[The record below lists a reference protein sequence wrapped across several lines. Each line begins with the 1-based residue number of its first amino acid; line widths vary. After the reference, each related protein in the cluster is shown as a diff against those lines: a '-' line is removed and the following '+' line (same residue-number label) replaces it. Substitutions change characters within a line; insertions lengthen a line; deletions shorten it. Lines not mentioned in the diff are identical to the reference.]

1 MTISASRFV
10 EKLTVLLPPF
20 LAAQRWF
27 GPIQDPQLRIRRI
40 NTLHDGWPSLIW
52 VLVEVTSGRNPDIKM
67 KYQVPIGARSESP
80 DHLPESAL
88 IGRLD
93 TPSGPAYLFDA
104 LADDEVAS
112 LFGEFVAPDL
122 TFSTVRSLGDAKAN
136 SSLVFD
142 ERYIL
147 KVLRRVRSGP
157 NLDVEMTEALGRVGF
172 GGVPVP
178 VKVWRQGGADLA
190 VLRRF
195 EKSRGDGRQ
204 LALASLRELFNRRQP
219 PRDCKLDF
227 AHDAQLLGENVAR
240 FHVASAHAFGVEEST
255 GNVLAN
261 DMLAQLQRVRNPV
274 IDHDRIAAMYERLRN
289 AHDLGSAIRIHGD
302 LTLDTVLRLQRD
314 WMVRDF
320 EGESGRPVS
329 ERRRHVSP
337 LRDIAG
343 MTRSMQHAA
352 NFALS
357 DYQGLD
363 LYDSA
368 EDEIDLTH
376 VGQPDSELGVLAE
389 AWVVRNINA
398 FLSGYAEVDE
408 AHRLLPKTRQSRDAL
423 LHFFELDKAVYEVAG
438 DVSRSV
444 QGGATPLRDMEQLLR
459 QSSEL

>member
-1 MTISASRFV
+1 MSTASFV
-10 EKLTVLLPPF
+10 EKLTALLPPF

-27 GPIQDPQLRIRRI
+27 GSIQDPQLRIRRI
-40 NTLHDGWPSLIW
+40 NTLHDGWPTLLW
-52 VLVEVTSGRNPDIKM
+52 VLVEVTSSRQPDVRM
-67 KYQVPIGARSESP
+67 NYQVPIGARPDSP
-80 DHLPESAL
+80 DHLPESAF
-88 IGRLD
+88 IGQLN
-93 TPSGPAYLFDA
+93 TPTGQAFLFDA
-104 LADDEVAS
+104 LADDEVAC

-122 TFSTVRSLGDAKAN
+122 EFSTVRSLGDAKAN

-147 KVLRRVRSGP
+147 KVFRRVRSGT
-157 NLDVEMTEALGRVGF
+157 NLDVEMTEELGRVGF

-178 VKVWRQGGADLA
+178 VKVWRQDGADLA

-227 AHDAQLLGENVAR
+227 AQDAHLMGENVAR
-240 FHVASAHAFGVEEST
+240 FHVASAHAFGVQESSGDT
-255 GNVLAN
+255 LAS
-261 DMLAQLQRVRNPV
+261 DMLAQLHRVRNPA
-274 IDHDRIAAMYERLRN
+274 IDHDRIANMYQRLRV
-289 AHDLGSAIRIHGD
+289 ADDLGSAIRIHGD

-320 EGESGRPVS
+320 DGEIGRPLA

-343 MTRSMQHAA
+343 MTRSLQHAA

-357 DYQGLD
+357 DFQGLD
-363 LYDSA
+363 MLDSLDGEEGFA
-368 EDEIDLTH
+368 
-376 VGQPDSELGVLAE
+376 VAFQPDSELDILAE
-389 AWVVRNINA
+389 SWVVRNINA

-408 AHRLLPKTRQSRDAL
+408 AHRLLPNTRASRDAL

-438 DVSRSV
+438 DVRQSI

-459 QSSEL
+459 RSTTT